1 MERGRG
7 VRRAESTKQCID
19 SDSVG
24 QDWAVDGLPVEE
36 LLESHVI
43 VVLYRDGPPGGHTEG
58 RWVTS
63 RRAGVTPSADSKTA
77 HRSNDA
83 CSRANR

>member
-1 MERGRG
+1 MERGRPGRG
-7 VRRAESTKQCID
+7 VGRAESTKQCID

-43 VVLYRDGPPGGHTEG
+43 VVLYRDGPPGCGG
-58 RWVTS
+58 SDRRWVTS
-63 RRAGVTPSADSKTA
+63 RRGAVTQVHCPSFE
-77 HRSNDA
+77 
-83 CSRANR
+83 